1 MPWKMGLGFGLG
13 LLFGLVVHM
22 TVGADAGWVQAF
34 TQWVTTPASRL
45 FLNLIFMLIVPLLF
59 SALVMGIAEMGDIR
73 ALGRIGW
80 KTLAYTVILSGVAV
94 LLGLVLVN
102 LFQPGAGVDPVLAQQ
117 LLAQNAERSREIV
130 ASIGSQPTGM
140 EMVLSIVPSNIVQ
153 AASENGSILALMF
166 FAVMFG
172 IGMVLTPADKV
183 ATLKRGIEGVFEISM
198 TLINL
203 VIRLAPYAVFCFMFN
218 LAALFGFDL
227 LIRLGAYVGVVVLA
241 LALHMFVSYGVAVR
255 MVGRSPLKFFRDI
268 QEAAVMGFSTA
279 SSNATLPTALRV
291 ADQMGL
297 PQKVS
302 RFVLTRSRGTEVLL
316 RGIEGL
322 FEVSMTLIGLVI
334 RLAPYAVFC
343 FMFNLAALFEGV
355 TVIFLAQFF
364 GVELSLGQQFMVMLV
379 CILGGIGTA
388 GVPSGSLPVVALI
401 CAMVGVNPIGMPGC
415 PDLAASTASAARK
428 RMALASCRRVGVVMS
443 GSGFERHPRRCGPPI
458 VPSLVHSCPAVRQ
471 KSRIPCLQTPAHG
484 WR

>member
-1 MPWKMGLGFGLG
+1 MTATARRPWPMPWKMGLGFGLG

-172 IGMVLTPADKV
+172 VGLVLTQSENTS
-183 ATLKRGIEGVFEISM
+183 TLKRGIEGVFEISM

-227 LIRLGAYVGVVVLA
+227 LVRLGAYVGVVVLA

-291 ADQMGL
+291 ADRMGL

-302 RFVLTRSRGTEVLL
+302 RFVLTVGATAIQNGT
-316 RGIEGL
+316 
-322 FEVSMTLIGLVI
+322 
-334 RLAPYAVFC
+334 
-343 FMFNLAALFEGV
+343 ALFEGV

-401 CAMVGVNPIGMPGC
+401 CAMVGVNPIGIGLILGVNHFLDMCRTTLNVSG
-415 PDLAASTASAARK
+415 DLT
-428 RMALASCRRVGVVMS
+428 LAT
-443 GSGFERHPRRCGPPI
+443 
-458 VPSLVHSCPAVRQ
+458 LV
-471 KSRIPCLQTPAHG
+471 AHG
-484 WR
+484 ESDEAAPTAMQARGAAG